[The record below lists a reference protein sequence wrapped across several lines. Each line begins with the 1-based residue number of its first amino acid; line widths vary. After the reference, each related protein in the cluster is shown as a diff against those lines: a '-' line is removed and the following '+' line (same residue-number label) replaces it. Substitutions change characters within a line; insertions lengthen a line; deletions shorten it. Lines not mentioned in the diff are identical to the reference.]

1 MWISQVM
8 NFLIFN
14 KAMWVCCLDKL
25 FMFYFK
31 QDDLQFQNYNHFRT
45 PIINIWRTDIFYKP
59 NFSRVDFLFLWQFF
73 SLFLFQIDACHNEE
87 SIMTNYT
94 SIEKLAVLKPQSN
107 DYILYFDTSSIDQ
120 NSSCASNDID
130 FDYNI
135 SNAHGNF
142 FSDSELIQNSS
153 E

>member
-1 MWISQVM
+1 
-8 NFLIFN
+8 
-14 KAMWVCCLDKL
+14 
-25 FMFYFK
+25 
-31 QDDLQFQNYNHFRT
+31 
-45 PIINIWRTDIFYKP
+45 
-59 NFSRVDFLFLWQFF
+59 
-73 SLFLFQIDACHNEE
+73 
-87 SIMTNYT
+87 MTNYT